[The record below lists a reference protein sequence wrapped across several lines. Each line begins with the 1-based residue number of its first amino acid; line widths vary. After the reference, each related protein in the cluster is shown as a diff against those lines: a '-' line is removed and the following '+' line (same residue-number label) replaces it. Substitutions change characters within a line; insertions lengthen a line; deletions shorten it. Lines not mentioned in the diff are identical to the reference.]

1 LARKS
6 QEGIT
11 YPKGFLAGGIF
22 SGIKG
27 NGRPDLALIVSEV
40 EAVAAGMFT
49 VNRIKA
55 APVLLSQRRIR
66 SGSAR
71 AIIVNSGNA
80 NSCTGEGGMQDAL
93 RITEKVS
100 QFLTCNSRKVLCA
113 STGVIGRPLPVHS
126 ILESIPDLVSQ
137 VSPIKNLDCA
147 KAIMTTDTYPKE
159 ANVEFRCGDIP
170 VRIGGIAKGVGMVH
184 PQMAT
189 MLAFLT
195 TDADISRE
203 ALKSALQTAVD
214 RNFHTLSVDGET
226 STNDSVM
233 ILANGRAGN
242 QKIQKGGPA
251 YGEFLQALDSVCQK
265 LRNLLIHDGEGAS
278 KFIHITVQG
287 ARSRTDAKKV
297 ASSIARSVLVK
308 TAFFGE
314 DVNWGRIMV
323 AIGNAGVV
331 VREDK
336 IDIAVGDVSLVHHGV
351 GMGEAQEEKALEV
364 MKGKEIHLSVSLG
377 LGPMTAEYWTT
388 DLTYEYVR
396 INAGYKGRT

>member
-1 LARKS
+1 MARKS
-6 QEGIT
+6 QQGIT

-22 SGIKG
+22 SGIKS
-27 NGRPDLALIVSEV
+27 NGKPDLALIVSEV
-40 EAVAAGMFT
+40 EAVAAGLFT

-55 APVLLSQRRIR
+55 APVVLSQRRIR

-80 NSCTGEGGMQDAL
+80 NACTGEGGMQDAL

-137 VSPIKNLDCA
+137 VSPVKNLECA

-195 TDADISRE
+195 TDADVSRE

-242 QKIQKGGPA
+242 QKIQKGSPA
-251 YGEFLQALDSVCQK
+251 YVEFLQALDSVCQK
-265 LRNLLIHDGEGAS
+265 LRDLLLHDGEGAS

-297 ASSIARSVLVK
+297 ASSIAKSVLVK

-314 DVNWGRIMV
+314 DVNWGRIMM

-336 IDIAVGDVSLVHHGV
+336 IDICVGDVSLVHHGV